1 MCLHIF
7 NNDAFSA
14 SKTQRKVALSW
25 VVCVILYV
33 LRTQY
38 DLYALR
44 MNEFDVFMICA
55 LNT

>member
-7 NNDAFSA
+7 NKDAFSA
-14 SKTQRKVALSW
+14 SKTQRK